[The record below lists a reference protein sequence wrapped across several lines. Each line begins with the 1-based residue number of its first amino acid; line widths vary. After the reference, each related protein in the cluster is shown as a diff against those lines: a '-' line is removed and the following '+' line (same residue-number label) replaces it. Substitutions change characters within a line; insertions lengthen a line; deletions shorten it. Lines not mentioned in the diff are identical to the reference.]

1 MLAQLRRP
9 VLSLALTLL
18 TGSVLGAAE
27 FTLGLQLSAGAPLS
41 DLKDLVDNTGGADVK
56 IYEWVNLGQGHVIR
70 PQFDTLA
77 FAGRPQSISTPV
89 GTVNLQGQTKITVS
103 MVSVGADYMYF
114 IGGDANEPSP
124 YVGGG
129 IGISRNRIEA
139 SGPGVIGDAR
149 ETKAEFS
156 LVAGYQFD
164 RHWNVEVSF
173 RTTKWGNRAIA
184 LGQPVGLNYS
194 LPTILVGGGYRF

>member
-114 IGGDANEPSP
+114 IGGDSNEPSP

-129 IGISRNRIEA
+129 IGISRNSSTA
-139 SGPGVIGDAR
+139 TG
-149 ETKAEFS
+149 TWK
-156 LVAGYQFD
+156 
-164 RHWNVEVSF
+164 
-173 RTTKWGNRAIA
+173 
-184 LGQPVGLNYS
+184 
-194 LPTILVGGGYRF
+194 